1 METTSAVGNI
11 VPRNFATLQTA
22 VPCSF
27 LSDTVCVHAEELGQ
41 WLAERRGYFYAHPD
55 YHGQEGEGEG
65 EEGDTAQVVY
75 SPDTDTRQPGPEVFG
90 RAQYHQQRASSQHS
104 LTSQIVQRRLN
115 ETGELGAR
123 QKAASLEAPASDYGK
138 PTFYSGSAAGP
149 GHGAADNEAASYGS
163 AAARPVA
170 EVAKVL
176 LGSGHAEAGAWGAGA
191 RHTRLRSI
199 QQLLGARGGG
209 GRAGAGEEAS
219 SATSEATTS
228 WPAAHTQ
235 PRLEAGGGG
244 EAGSRYRY
252 GVEQY
257 EAETSEVTQPSP
269 GDEAIREIVH
279 LIEEDRRWVVTC
291 IQSRVTCHVSVL
303 GPGPRPAACA
313 TW

>member
-1 METTSAVGNI
+1 MATTSAVGNT

-27 LSDTVCVHAEELGQ
+27 LSDTVCVHEEDLGQ

-55 YHGQEGEGEG
+55 YHGQEG
-65 EEGDTAQVVY
+65 EGDTAQVVY

-90 RAQYHQQRASSQHS
+90 RAQYHQQRASHRS

-149 GHGAADNEAASYGS
+149 GHSAEDNEAASFGS

-176 LGSGHAEAGAWGAGA
+176 LGSGHAEAGSWGAGA

-199 QQLLGARGGG
+199 QQLLGPRGGG
-209 GRAGAGEEAS
+209 GATGTGEEAS

-235 PRLEAGGGG
+235 PRLEGGGGG
-244 EAGSRYRY
+244 EAGGGYRY

-269 GDEAIREIVH
+269 GDQAIREIVH
-279 LIEEDRRWVVTC
+279 LIEEDRRWVVMVTC
-291 IQSRVTCHVSVL
+291 IPSRVTCHAL
-303 GPGPRPAACA
+303 GRGPRPAACA
-313 TW
+313 IW